1 MSIRTLPICPHLDE
15 SSSPRDRGQATAEYA
30 LIILAAALIA
40 LAVVSW
46 AGGGGAT
53 GRIGDLFDAV
63 IDRVTSQLP

>member
-1 MSIRTLPICPHLDE
+1 MSHTHPITSE
-15 SSSPRDRGQATAEYA
+15 SPPSRDSGQATAEYA

-46 AGGGGAT
+46 AGDGGAT

-63 IDRVTSQLP
+63 IDRVTSRLP

>member
-1 MSIRTLPICPHLDE
+1 MSTNNITTVAVPHRE
-15 SSSPRDRGQATAEYA
+15 SPRRDRGQATAEYA